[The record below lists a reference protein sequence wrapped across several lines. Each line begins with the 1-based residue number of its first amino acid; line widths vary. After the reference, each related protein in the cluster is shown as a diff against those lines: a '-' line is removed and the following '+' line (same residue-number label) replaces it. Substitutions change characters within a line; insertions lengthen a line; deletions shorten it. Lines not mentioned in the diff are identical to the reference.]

1 MFGFS
6 ISHSAQ
12 NAAAL
17 GIASVW
23 VFHGLYSKIL
33 NRIPRHRE
41 IVSRVLG
48 ERFAGPAT
56 KIIGAMEVLMGLW
69 ILSGFERT
77 LCAGVQTVGLFVMNA
92 LEIRFA
98 RDVLI
103 SPIGMV
109 VLNLGFVCVIW
120 AWALCGPLR

>member
-1 MFGFS
+1 MFGFTMS
-6 ISHSAQ
+6 DSVQKMATL
-12 NAAAL
+12 A
-17 GIASVW
+17 IASVW

-33 NRIPRHRE
+33 NGIPRHRQ

-56 KIIGAMEVLMGLW
+56 KFIGAMEVLMGLW

-77 LCAGVQTVGLFVMNA
+77 LCAAVQTVGLFAMNA

-109 VLNLGFVCVIW
+109 LLNLGFVCVIW
-120 AWALCGPLR
+120 IWALCGPLR